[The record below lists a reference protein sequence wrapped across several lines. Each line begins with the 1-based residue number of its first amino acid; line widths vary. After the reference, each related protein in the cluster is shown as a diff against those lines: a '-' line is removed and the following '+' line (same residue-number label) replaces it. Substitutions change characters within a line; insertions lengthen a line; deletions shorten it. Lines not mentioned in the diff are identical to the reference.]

1 MPFVRF
7 VGGLSLW
14 SGRAAALLVVPLV
27 MAMVYEVIS
36 RYVFSAPTLWA
47 FEVSYM
53 MMGAI
58 FMLAIS
64 YALQVGQH
72 VNVDFIHDALPK
84 RLVAVIDT
92 LAYLVLTGF
101 AAWLTFGLFRYA
113 TTALRSGE
121 GSGLSAWNPP
131 IWPYRYILALGFGLF
146 ALQCLAKAVEN
157 LLIALGRAE
166 PEKHTHTE
174 VL

>member
-7 VGGLSLW
+7 IGGLSLW

-101 AAWLTFGLFRYA
+101 AAWLT
-113 TTALRSGE
+113 LRSGE

-131 IWPYRYILALGFGLF
+131 IWPYRNILALGFGLF

-166 PEKHTHTE
+166 PEMYTHTE